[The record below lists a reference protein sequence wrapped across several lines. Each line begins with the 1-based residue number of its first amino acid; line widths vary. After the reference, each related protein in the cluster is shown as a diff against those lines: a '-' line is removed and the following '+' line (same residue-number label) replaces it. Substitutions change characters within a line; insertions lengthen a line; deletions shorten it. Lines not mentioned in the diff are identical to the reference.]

1 MEPNGDKVVYGGLRS
16 TTEQRQGNESSEIIR
31 LLSRSLVILGN
42 TRQVIK
48 QDGAE
53 NAEMESLTEK
63 KCGEREREYR
73 RGEGCRVCS
82 VDTAAATPG
91 AYGIRWKLGSNHC
104 VINDVYDGAARQ
116 NLLLSTAATDDTAY
130 SRGVDALSTLG
141 VSRLEG
147 S

>member
-63 KCGEREREYR
+63 KCGERER
-73 RGEGCRVCS
+73 V
-82 VDTAAATPG
+82 
-91 AYGIRWKLGSNHC
+91 
-104 VINDVYDGAARQ
+104 
-116 NLLLSTAATDDTAY
+116 
-130 SRGVDALSTLG
+130 
-141 VSRLEG
+141 
-147 S
+147 